1 MSLFLILCMYCIV
14 QSYVSDENFSKMVG
28 SPKRLFSYTG
38 SLRKD
43 SNSVDPLEKQASLQ
57 NQTSYL
63 TQPSTEGSVGGKVL
77 SQKEKQELW
86 DKEVPPVSCLTPPP
100 PPPLSLKALDELFNI
115 HPMFTPFPLRFLFG
129 DWLRRTARNGG
140 LSLLEL
146 WQPSLLVLSF
156 PLSHY
161 SLVKF

>member
-1 MSLFLILCMYCIV
+1 
-14 QSYVSDENFSKMVG
+14 MVG

-100 PPPLSLKALDELFNI
+100 LSLPLKVLDELFNI
-115 HPMFTPFPLRFLFG
+115 HPMFTLFLLRFLFG

-146 WQPSLLVLSF
+146 WQLSLLV
-156 PLSHY
+156 
-161 SLVKF
+161 